1 MSKKYETEDETLEL
15 LLNLD
20 GEVFPMDNGCW
31 TKFEVKRV
39 ARSLNIPHGIKYS
52 LTLHDRYNRRIVGFD
67 NAHAYKPQK
76 KKYGARK
83 ITWDHKHHQERISAY
98 EYESAGKLLEDYW
111 KAVEKYL
118 RIEG

>member
-1 MSKKYETEDETLEL
+1 MSRKYKTEDIALEI

-31 TKFEVKRV
+31 TKFEVKRIKPN
-39 ARSLNIPHGIKYS
+39 RNIPQGIKYS
-52 LTLHDRYNRRIVGFD
+52 ITFHDRNNRRIIGFD
-67 NAHAYKPQK
+67 NAHAYKAKK

-98 EYESAGKLLEDYW
+98 EYESAGKLLEDFCI
-111 KAVEKYL
+111 AVEKFL
-118 RIEG
+118 KS